1 MKHPRLIPILLI
13 LALLFGSFAAAE
25 NAQADLQARFGG
37 QATWEYEGKDYC
49 VKKRLSTM
57 LAAICQD
64 DELLLAYLIAVDD
77 NARRIVPIA
86 LDIAAPLLSPDGDAF
101 AQIYA
106 LHTPPQDPDLSQA
119 DSDAQRLLAAVNG
132 IFPEPLIES
141 YLIFDADGLDLLDG
155 GTAPDPA
162 LSQAENAK
170 KRAKAV
176 GKELM
181 NASGSQQMDAVNLV
195 SPYLT
200 SDVKTGAMVKL
211 ADKATRYETVDTLW
225 IGSAGGNLI
234 PEILIEYFY
243 DESAW

>member
-13 LALLFGSFAAAE
+13 LALLLSNFAAAE
-25 NAQADLQARFGG
+25 DAQADLQARFGG
-37 QATWEYEGKDYC
+37 QATLEFEGKSYC

-57 LAAICQD
+57 LAGICQD
-64 DELLLAYLIAVDD
+64 EELLLAYLIAVDD

-86 LDIAAPLLSPDGDAF
+86 LEMDAPLVSPEGGSFAQVYGMHAAPA
-101 AQIYA
+101 
-106 LHTPPQDPDLSQA
+106 DPNLSQA
-119 DSDAQRLLAAVNG
+119 DSDAQRLLAAVNHL
-132 IFPEPLIES
+132 FPEPLIES
-141 YLIFDADGLDLLDG
+141 YLIFDAEGLDLLDG
-155 GTAPDPA
+155 GKAPDPA

-170 KRAKAV
+170 ARAKAA

-211 ADKATRYETVDTLW
+211 ADKATRYEITDTLW
-225 IGSAGGNLI
+225 IGSTGDDLI
-234 PEILIEYFY
+234 REILIEYFY

>member
-1 MKHPRLIPILLI
+1 MKFIRLIPILLV
-13 LALLFGSFAAAE
+13 LALLGSGFSLAE

-77 NARRIVPIA
+77 NARCIVPIA
-86 LDIAAPLLSPDGDAF
+86 LDIDAPLLAPNGDTF
-101 AQIYA
+101 AHIYS
-106 LHTPPQDPDLSQA
+106 LHTPPAENNLSQA
-119 DSDAQRLLAAVNG
+119 DSDAQQLLSAVNR
-132 IFPEPLIES
+132 IFPESLIES
-141 YLIFDADGLDLLDG
+141 YLIFDADGFDLLDG
-155 GTAPDPA
+155 GTAPDPE
-162 LSQAENAK
+162 LTPAENTK
-170 KRAKAV
+170 QRAKAI
-176 GKELM
+176 GKDLM
-181 NASGSQQMDAVNLV
+181 AASGSQQMDAVNLV

-225 IGSAGGNLI
+225 IGDTGDDSI
-234 PEILIEYFY
+234 PGILIEYFY

>member
-1 MKHPRLIPILLI
+1 MKSIRLIPILLI
-13 LALLFGSFAAAE
+13 LALLTGAPAQAE

-37 QATWEYEGKDYC
+37 QATWNYEGKDYC

-64 DELLLAYLIAVDD
+64 NELLLAYLVAVDD

-86 LDIAAPLLSPDGDAF
+86 LDVQASLLLPDGDTLARF
-101 AQIYA
+101 YGDHPAPA
-106 LHTPPQDPDLSQA
+106 ENTLSQA
-119 DSDAQRLLAAVNG
+119 DSDALRLLSAVNG
-132 IFPEPLIES
+132 LFPEPLIES
-141 YLIFDADGLDLLDG
+141 YLIFSAEGFDLLDG
-155 GTAPDPA
+155 GVAPDPA
-162 LSQAENAK
+162 LNPAENAK
-170 KRAKAV
+170 ARAKAV

-181 NASGSQQMDAVNLV
+181 AASGSRQMDAVNLV

-211 ADKATRYETVDTLW
+211 ADKATRYEIVDTLW
-225 IGSAGGNLI
+225 IGSTGDGSI
-234 PEILIEYFY
+234 EEICTEYFY